1 MGVLL
6 LHKEHKDFGHTEH
19 KVVDC
24 LEDGAPVVLGL
35 GVIQCSGLIVQP
47 IVSICRG

>member
-6 LHKEHKDFGHTEH
+6 LHKEHKDFGHMEH

-24 LEDGAPVVLGL
+24 LEDDAQVVLGL
-35 GVIQCSGLIVQP
+35 AIGIV
-47 IVSICRG
+47 V